1 MEQGGE
7 RGSGRERELCP
18 KQAAI
23 KRALKKGQKKKREGS
38 AYTTDKA
45 NKAAEGVGCMNCRY
59 PVERGVESRKGAVQK
74 CCTYPVNDGEELRDI
89 QTTQVVL
96 GTL

>member
-7 RGSGRERELCP
+7 RGSGSGRERELCP

-45 NKAAEGVGCMNCRY
+45 NKAAEDVR
-59 PVERGVESRKGAVQK
+59 
-74 CCTYPVNDGEELRDI
+74 
-89 QTTQVVL
+89 
-96 GTL
+96 